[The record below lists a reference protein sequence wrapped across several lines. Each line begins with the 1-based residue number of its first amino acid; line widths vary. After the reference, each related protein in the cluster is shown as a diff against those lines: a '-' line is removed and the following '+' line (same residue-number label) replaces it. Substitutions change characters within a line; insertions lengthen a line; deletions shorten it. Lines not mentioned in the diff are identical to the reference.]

1 MLVHTLDGL
10 PLEACG
16 LFAGTVDADTGEA
29 TVHRFYPCE
38 NEAASS
44 KVYTVPAIA
53 LLRSERDAEDND
65 WQLLG
70 VMHSHTHTDAYPSPT
85 DVRQA
90 PDPEWHYVIVSTRD
104 DQPMLRSFRIVE
116 GSDRRRTGRRHP
128 LNPQVVTCPEF
139 RRAVRFPTIQVR
151 NMTVFASALDLIGNT
166 PIVDVS
172 QLSPNPEVRILA
184 KMEGQNPAGSVKDRI
199 ALSMIEEA
207 EADGT
212 LVPGKTIIEP
222 SSGNTGIALAMIS
235 RIKGYKIKIVLP
247 GNVSIERRQLLEVY
261 GAEIIDSPGEEG
273 SNGAVR
279 MALALA
285 EEHPD
290 WVFLY
295 QYGNESN
302 PRAHYRTTGPEIFR
316 DVPEITHFV
325 AGLGTSGTLLGVGTY
340 LKEKNPDI
348 QILAVEPPSGEQV
361 EGLRSLDDGYIPPVF
376 EKWGGYDL
384 LNGKSIVRPRESLEY
399 TRKLMDVGIF
409 SGISAGAALAGAAK
423 VAKRIESGVIV
434 FVVCDYGWKYLS
446 TGAWTLDL
454 DEATA
459 NAEKVIYF

>member
-1 MLVHTLDGL
+1 
-10 PLEACG
+10 
-16 LFAGTVDADTGEA
+16 
-29 TVHRFYPCE
+29 
-38 NEAASS
+38 
-44 KVYTVPAIA
+44 
-53 LLRSERDAEDND
+53 
-65 WQLLG
+65 
-70 VMHSHTHTDAYPSPT
+70 
-85 DVRQA
+85 
-90 PDPEWHYVIVSTRD
+90 
-104 DQPMLRSFRIVE
+104 
-116 GSDRRRTGRRHP
+116 
-128 LNPQVVTCPEF
+128 
-139 RRAVRFPTIQVR
+139 
-151 NMTVFASALDLIGNT
+151 MTVFASALDLIGNT